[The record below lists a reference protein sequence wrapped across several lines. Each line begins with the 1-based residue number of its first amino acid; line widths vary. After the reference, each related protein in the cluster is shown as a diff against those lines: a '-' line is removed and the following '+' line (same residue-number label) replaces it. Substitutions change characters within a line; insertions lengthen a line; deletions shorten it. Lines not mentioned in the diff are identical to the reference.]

1 MSCDGI
7 SPVSAA
13 SKKDGFPKG
22 IRVWEV
28 KLPVDLDDLLENEAY
43 IRVLADDFVETIYK
57 RFDTRTVG
65 EVGK

>member
-1 MSCDGI
+1 MFGRLS
-7 SPVSAA
+7 SQ
-13 SKKDGFPKG
+13 
-22 IRVWEV
+22 
-28 KLPVDLDDLLENEAY
+28 LDLDDLIENEAY